1 MSDMNTKDVQYR
13 FGTESIKDDD
23 SSEYGLHVVNFYGE
37 ESISRPY
44 WFRLNLTS
52 RDPNLAPDDF
62 VNLPGR
68 LSIIRGDQTCYIH
81 GIVSSFE
88 LCGKEGDWFLYRAM
102 LSPRVWALSL
112 THRSRAFHSRSVPEI
127 VRMIL

>member
-52 RDPNLAPDDF
+52 RDPNLCEPVAFRTVF
-62 VNLPGR
+62 VMASVFLNLPDP
-68 LSIIRGDQTCYIH
+68 LFPC
-81 GIVSSFE
+81 
-88 LCGKEGDWFLYRAM
+88 FLFG
-102 LSPRVWALSL
+102 S
-112 THRSRAFHSRSVPEI
+112 
-127 VRMIL
+127 